1 MRGRD
6 KGRIPCTNCSL
17 THHEARDT
25 IKDMNATCN
34 IQGFDRITIDPN
46 QMGGQP
52 CVRNMRLTVR
62 RVLEA
67 IATYPNREDL
77 FREYPELEEEDVK
90 QILGF
95 AAANISDE
103 ALEFRVA

>member
-1 MRGRD
+1 MD
-6 KGRIPCTNCSL
+6 KAL
-17 THHEARDT
+17 
-25 IKDMNATCN
+25 N
-34 IQGFDRITIDPN
+34 IIGYDRITVDPG

-67 IATYPNREDL
+67 IATYPDRAEL

-90 QILGF
+90 QILEF
-95 AAANISDE
+95 AAANLSDE
-103 ALEFRVA
+103 TLDFRVA

>member
-1 MRGRD
+1 MD
-6 KGRIPCTNCSL
+6 KTA
-17 THHEARDT
+17 H
-25 IKDMNATCN
+25 
-34 IQGFDRITIDPN
+34 IQGFDRITVNPD

-67 IATYPNREDL
+67 IAIYPDRQEL
-77 FREYPELEEEDVK
+77 FREYPQLEEEDIK
-90 QILGF
+90 QILEF

-103 ALEFRVA
+103 ALDFQVA